1 VKRTDGI
8 TGLNVPA
15 SREARRYPR
24 YNVNMRVAVQVF
36 REGVV
41 ESLWGRSNEVGQDGM
56 SATLTGELQPGEVA
70 TLEFTLPATVIA
82 TKLRAVVR
90 YRSGFRHGFEFLTLA
105 EGQRETIQRALQI
118 AEEEA

>member
-1 VKRTDGI
+1 MKRTDGI
-8 TGLNVPA
+8 TGLNAPA

>member
-1 VKRTDGI
+1 MKRTDGV
-8 TGLNVPA
+8 TGLNAPA

-41 ESLWGRSNEVGQDGM
+41 ESMWGRSNEVGQDGM

-118 AEEEA
+118 AEEET

>member
-1 VKRTDGI
+1 MKRTDGV
-8 TGLNVPA
+8 TGLNAPA

-36 REGVV
+36 REGAVD
-41 ESLWGRSNEVGQDGM
+41 SMWGRSNEVGQDGM

-90 YRSGFRHGFEFLTLA
+90 YRSGFRHGFEFLTLS

>member
-1 VKRTDGI
+1 MKRTDGVLGPNLP
-8 TGLNVPA
+8 T

-24 YNVNMRVAVQVF
+24 YNLNVRVAAQVF

-41 ESLWGRSNEVGQDGM
+41 DSLWGRSNEMGLDGM

-70 TLEFTLPATVIA
+70 TLEFTLPATLIP

-105 EGQRETIQRALQI
+105 EGQREAIQRALEM
-118 AEEEA
+118 AEGEA

>member
-8 TGLNVPA
+8 TGLNAPA

>member
-8 TGLNVPA
+8 TGLNAPA

-36 REGVV
+36 RDGVV

>member
-1 VKRTDGI
+1 MKRTDGI

-36 REGVV
+36 RDGVV

>member
-36 REGVV
+36 RDGVV

>member
-1 VKRTDGI
+1 MNRTDGVP
-8 TGLNVPA
+8 GPNAPA

-41 ESLWGRSNEVGQDGM
+41 DSLWGRSNEMGQDGM
-56 SATLTGELQPGEVA
+56 SATLTGELQPGEVVS
-70 TLEFTLPATVIA
+70 LEFTLPANVNA
-82 TKLRAVVR
+82 TKLRAIVR

-105 EGQRETIQRALQI
+105 DGQREAIQRALEL
-118 AEEEA
+118 AEADS